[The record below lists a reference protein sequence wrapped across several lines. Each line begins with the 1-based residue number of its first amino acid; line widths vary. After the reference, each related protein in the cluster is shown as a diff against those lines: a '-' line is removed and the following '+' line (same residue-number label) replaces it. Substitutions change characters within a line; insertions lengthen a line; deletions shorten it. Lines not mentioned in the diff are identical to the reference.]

1 MVDHN
6 SAVLALSA
14 LAYRTR
20 LAAVRLV
27 ADAGENGLAAGEI
40 ARRLH
45 VPQNTLSDH
54 LRALVHADVLT
65 PERQGRTILY
75 RTNRDT
81 LVDLASYIDRECTP
95 HSRANG

>member
-20 LAAVRLV
+20 LAAVRLL
-27 ADAGENGLAAGEI
+27 ADAGADGLAAGEI
-40 ARRLH
+40 ARRLE

-54 LRALVHADVLT
+54 LRALVYADVLT

-75 RTNRDT
+75 RTNRKT
-81 LVDLASYIDRECTP
+81 MLDLALYLGDQCTP
-95 HSRANG
+95 RSQSDG